1 MRMIYMLYIDIA
13 IHSYYGTKVREK
25 AGKSGENRVEY
36 REKV

>member
-13 IHSYYGTKVREK
+13 IHNYYGTKVREK

>member
-13 IHSYYGTKVREK
+13 IHSYQKTKVREK